1 MKKVITLF
9 MLVCLTVA
17 VMAATV
23 FKPGTYTGQA
33 KGRNGTVSV
42 EVTVDGSKITAVKVL
57 EHQETASI
65 GSAAIEQIPGRIV
78 SGQTLAV
85 DAASGASL
93 TSRAILS
100 AAEEALTKAAN
111 GDISQFMIKRQT
123 QTAQKLKDEQ
133 TDVVIIGAGG
143 AGMIAAIAVAQ
154 SGKNVILIEKQGLL
168 GGGDSALT
176 STSVRGGGSRL
187 ISKLGIE
194 NATTEDFYNY
204 LAKTAA
210 DKNIAADLDS
220 LRVYA
225 MRSGE
230 LIDYLTDLGVP
241 FGKFN
246 AASFSHT
253 MTDGSAPGTH
263 VVPALAREVVKNK
276 IDYRLNTKAVSIIMN
291 KGKAAGIAVE
301 SPDGKYNINAKEVI
315 TTGGYSANPEL
326 VAKYAPQWTN
336 RPTTGAA
343 SLTGDGILMAEA
355 VGADINNMEVVKAN
369 FLCYVL
375 HSGDGV

>member
-57 EHQETASI
+57 EHKETASI

-85 DAASGASL
+85 DAVSGASL

-220 LRVYA
+220 LRV
-225 MRSGE
+225 
-230 LIDYLTDLGVP
+230 
-241 FGKFN
+241 
-246 AASFSHT
+246 
-253 MTDGSAPGTH
+253 
-263 VVPALAREVVKNK
+263 
-276 IDYRLNTKAVSIIMN
+276 
-291 KGKAAGIAVE
+291 
-301 SPDGKYNINAKEVI
+301 
-315 TTGGYSANPEL
+315 
-326 VAKYAPQWTN
+326 
-336 RPTTGAA
+336 
-343 SLTGDGILMAEA
+343 
-355 VGADINNMEVVKAN
+355 
-369 FLCYVL
+369 
-375 HSGDGV
+375 